1 MLKFNHRIIIL
12 MLAIVPAFITADGF
26 SLFKKKK
33 ETKQVSGLSGIAAN
47 KDSVQNLEAAY
58 SKVLKDVKTKKGL
71 FTTHITKTNKLYF
84 ELDSADLA
92 GIYLLS
98 NRIAE
103 TSNTRDFVAG
113 QMVTRPFM
121 ITFSR
126 NKQTLF
132 MHKMQSENITDEGDP
147 IEIAFKRN
155 FTNPV
160 LKAFK
165 IIATKGSRVVVDV
178 TPFFVSNE
186 KCISPLK
193 EESPLSKLLG
203 GRPVLKGKYVAE
215 ASALKEVKTF
225 PQNIE
230 IKSLLSFTTD
240 RDPYSVV
247 VHRSVVKLPD
257 VPMKRRLQD
266 NRVGYFSMDRYLYTS
281 NADKIVPLTF
291 INRWR
296 LEPRAEDMDKYL
308 KGELVEPAKPII
320 FYVDNAFPPKWRE
333 TVKQGIEDWN
343 IAFEAAGFKNA
354 IQARDYPE
362 NDPDFDPDD
371 MRYSCVKYAASPI
384 ANAMGPSYIDPR
396 SGEILTADV
405 IWYHNILSLLHRWR
419 FTQTAA
425 IDPRV
430 RKNIFDDEVMQE
442 SMRYVASHEIG
453 HTLGLMHNMGA
464 SYSFPVDSLR
474 SPSFTKKYGTTP
486 SIMDYAR
493 NNFIAQPGD
502 KEKGVKLTPPVLG
515 VYDIYAINW
524 GYRLI
529 PEANTPKEELPVLH
543 KWIDEKKDDPMY
555 QFGAQQFFGTID
567 PTAQTE
573 DLGDDHIKGGDYAV
587 SNLKIIMKNL
597 EEWTMDRGADLEP
610 VKEAY
615 AEVVNQYSRHL
626 RHVMPYIG
634 GVRFYEI
641 RQGDPGVSKSYYSK
655 KDQKRAMEWLLSQ
668 ARTYNSWLTPPA
680 TMQKLSLEPGMYD
693 KYQIAVIGC
702 LLHPANL
709 SRIADGAKSNPEECY
724 TIDSYLKDTFNN
736 IFRETIAGRSLNET
750 ERNLQSSAIS
760 VMMNYTKLNPQSK
773 SKSKATSVSAFDAFD
788 EIISLGSEPVL
799 PCSHYACEAHS
810 MSESSDSFY
819 RINMGVSSISSIISA
834 PLMTAQLKN
843 VLALYKRKRHS
854 SDAVTK
860 AFYDYQIILIENLFK
875 N

>member
-1 MLKFNHRIIIL
+1 MLKFNQRIIIV
-12 MLAIVPAFITADGF
+12 MLALIPAFITADGF

-33 ETKQVSGLSGIAAN
+33 ETKQASTLLAKAAS
-47 KDSVQNLEAAY
+47 KDSVPNLEASY
-58 SKVLKDVKTKKGL
+58 TKVLKNVTTKKGL

-84 ELDSADLA
+84 ELDSADLN

-113 QMVTRPFM
+113 QMVTRPLM

-126 NKQTLF
+126 NDQTLF
-132 MHKMQSENITDEGDP
+132 MHKVQSENIAEEGDP
-147 IEIAFKRN
+147 IEIAFNRN

-165 IIATKGSRVVVDV
+165 IIATKGSRLVVDV
-178 TPFFVSNE
+178 TPFFVGNE

-193 EESPLSKLLG
+193 QESPLSKLMG
-203 GRPVLKGKYVAE
+203 GPSVLKGTYVAD
-215 ASALKEVKTF
+215 ASALQEVKTF

-240 RDPYSVV
+240 RDPYSVIA
-247 VHRSVVKLPD
+247 HRSLIRLPD
-257 VPMKRRLQD
+257 VPMKKRLQD

-296 LEPRAEDMDKYL
+296 LEPRPEDMDKYL
-308 KGELVEPAKPII
+308 KGELVEPAKPIV

-343 IAFEAAGFKNA
+343 TAFEAAGFKNA
-354 IQARDYPE
+354 IKARDYPV

-371 MRYSCVKYAASPI
+371 MRYSCVKYAASPT

-425 IDPRV
+425 VDPRV
-430 RKNIFDDEVMQE
+430 RKNKFDDDVMRE

-502 KEKGVKLTPPVLG
+502 VEKGVTLTPPILG
-515 VYDIYAINW
+515 VYDIFAIEW

-529 PEANTPKEELPVLH
+529 PDAKTPKEELPTLY
-543 KWIDEKKDDPMY
+543 KWIDEKKNDPMY

-573 DLGDDHIKGGDYAV
+573 DLGNDHIKAGDYAV

-597 EEWTMDRGADLEP
+597 EDWTMDKGADLEP

-615 AEVVNQYSRHL
+615 ADVVTQYARHL

-641 RQGDPGVSKSYYSK
+641 RQGEPGASKTYYTK
-655 KDQKRAMEWLLSQ
+655 KDQKRAMEWLLKQ
-668 ARTYNSWLTPPA
+668 ARSYNSWLTPAPL
-680 TMQKLSLEPGMYD
+680 MQKLSLEPGMYD
-693 KYQIAVIGC
+693 KYQVAVIGC

-709 SRIADGAKSNPEECY
+709 SRIADGEKSNPGECY
-724 TIDSYLKDTFNN
+724 KIDSYLNDTFNN
-736 IFRETIAGRSLNET
+736 IFGETIAGKSLNET
-750 ERNLQSSAIS
+750 ERNLQASAIS
-760 VMMNYTKLNPQSK
+760 VIMNYTKLKTPALSK
-773 SKSKATSVSAFDAFD
+773 LKKSSLSAFDAFD
-788 EIISLGSEPVL
+788 EITSLNSEPVL
-799 PCSHYACEAHS
+799 PCSHTACEAHD
-810 MSESSDSFY
+810 MLDGSDSFY
-819 RINMGVSSISSIISA
+819 RINMGVSSISSIVSA
-834 PLMTAQLKN
+834 PLMTAQLKKI
-843 VLALYKRKRHS
+843 LSLYKQKRNAC
-854 SDAVTK
+854 DTVTK
-860 AFYDYQIILIENLFK
+860 AFYDYQITLIENLFK